1 MVEKNLR
8 GIFLYRGNFFCFLY
22 TTLACTHFCRLGTFG
37 FLTTPPRTKYKRTGK
52 HCSFTVITI
61 IPYYTAKCQQ
71 LCKGE
76 SNTNWPL
83 TVLIT
88 YNTVSAPSEIS
99 SRTAKISLPLFAF
112 SKRNSAKLTVT
123 NCVLLFDII
132 KLKLMYLSNTN
143 LLETCCTGL

>member
-37 FLTTPPRTKYKRTGK
+37 FLTTPRPTKYKRTGK
-52 HCSFTVITI
+52 HCSFTDITI

-76 SNTNWPL
+76 SNTNSPSQFLSIIMLYLHPPRYHL
-83 TVLIT
+83 TLLRFHCHCLH
-88 YNTVSAPSEIS
+88 YLAEI
-99 SRTAKISLPLFAF
+99 RRRF
-112 SKRNSAKLTVT
+112 VT
-123 NCVLLFDII
+123 F
-132 KLKLMYLSNTN
+132 
-143 LLETCCTGL
+143 